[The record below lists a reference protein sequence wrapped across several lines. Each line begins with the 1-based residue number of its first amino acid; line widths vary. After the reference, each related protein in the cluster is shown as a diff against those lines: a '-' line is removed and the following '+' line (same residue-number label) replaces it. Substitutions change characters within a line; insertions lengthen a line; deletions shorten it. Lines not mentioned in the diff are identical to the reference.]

1 MVVAGLEMGGDRER
15 MEGCGRG
22 GTGDGW
28 EGEEW
33 GEGVGDGVDFI
44 AERSVL
50 RSAAIFCSPSLPIQ
64 SL

>member
-50 RSAAIFCSPSLPIQ
+50 RSAAISLLSFTPYQ